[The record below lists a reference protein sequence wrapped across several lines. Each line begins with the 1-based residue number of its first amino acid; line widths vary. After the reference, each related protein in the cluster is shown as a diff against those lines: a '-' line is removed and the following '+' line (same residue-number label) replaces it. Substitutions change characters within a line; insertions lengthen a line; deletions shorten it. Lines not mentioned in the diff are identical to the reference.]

1 MGRTSAMCFD
11 GRPGTSTRISR
22 PLSRP
27 TVDPAWQSKI
37 VCIYQQ
43 HNNNSRLLDAPEL
56 NRARFLIQL
65 AATQSR
71 QTRIGIKQTAIP
83 HASALVAVA
92 TPEKLWCQTASKG
105 SSHKSVAARLGAN
118 P

>member
-1 MGRTSAMCFD
+1 MRT
-11 GRPGTSTRISR
+11 
-22 PLSRP
+22 
-27 TVDPAWQSKI
+27 
-37 VCIYQQ
+37 
-43 HNNNSRLLDAPEL
+43 
-56 NRARFLIQL
+56 RFLVHL